1 MMTTP
6 DDVAAVQ
13 RFLGMITYLS
23 RYLPSLSTV
32 AEPIRRLTWKDET
45 WTWSRQQQD
54 AFERLKKM
62 ISTAPVL
69 RYFDATKNTVIQC
82 DSSSVGLG
90 AVLLQEG
97 QPVVYASKT
106 LSATERRYA
115 QIEKETLA
123 ILFACRKFEMYILG
137 RPVTIQ
143 TDHQPLVKIFHKP
156 LSEAPLRIQRMI
168 LALQRYNITLQFT
181 PGKEVIIADMLSR
194 AAVESND
201 ETSREIYDIYGIE
214 SSNAVDFG
222 RQSRADPQSITG
234 GSRDAGHHAVYH
246 QRLAGEM
253 RRDSSKSESFL
264 EIQIGAQHPQWI
276 GIAM

>member
-1 MMTTP
+1 MPIP

-214 SSNAVDFG
+214 SSNAVEFLPISDDKVEQIRKASQKDPESRPSCSISSTAG
-222 RQSRADPQSITG
+222 R
-234 GSRDAGHHAVYH
+234 RDATRF
-246 QRLAGEM
+246 Q
-253 RRDSSKSESFL
+253 
-264 EIQIGAQHPQWI
+264 QI
-276 GIAM
+276 

>member
-1 MMTTP
+1 MPIP

-97 QPVVYASKT
+97 QPVVYA
-106 LSATERRYA
+106 
-115 QIEKETLA
+115 
-123 ILFACRKFEMYILG
+123 
-137 RPVTIQ
+137 
-143 TDHQPLVKIFHKP
+143 
-156 LSEAPLRIQRMI
+156 
-168 LALQRYNITLQFT
+168 
-181 PGKEVIIADMLSR
+181 
-194 AAVESND
+194 
-201 ETSREIYDIYGIE
+201 
-214 SSNAVDFG
+214 
-222 RQSRADPQSITG
+222 
-234 GSRDAGHHAVYH
+234 
-246 QRLAGEM
+246 
-253 RRDSSKSESFL
+253 
-264 EIQIGAQHPQWI
+264 
-276 GIAM
+276 